1 MVTKVAEKHV
11 QNDHVVPAAGAPTLT
26 VFRQPSRPNLSA
38 DDLLAAS
45 TGRRPLANGIDGDW
59 RPITQ
64 LFIDAMMQFRGASWQ
79 ERWEASGA
87 EQVPGTGRWHT
98 VVPGLA
104 AAAQRR
110 YTGPGFPV
118 SLLIRLDALRPSA
131 EFLNRTGRIRLDG
144 FSPWSLEGFD
154 PEAPRDALRAVLIIQ
169 VATGKHFAEITV
181 EDLLV
186 FAELARNPL
195 RRGAGQAWEIMKKS
209 GFAPAGA
216 PPLRQLGH
224 KPRPDAAG
232 FVAQYGVEPPEVA
245 EMFTR
250 YLRTREAVLDY
261 GSLRMAANELLRNF
275 WGRIRARNPEQ
286 NDLRVGAELGRWW
299 KAEALSARKNGHTT
313 LWMVRA
319 LYLDIADLATDDA
332 YWARWAAPV
341 FVGQKDTASFGKL
354 RQRTVAAKHQR
365 IRQLTPGIPRLIDS
379 VDRDWEHHR
388 RLLAA
393 ALAATPGD
401 QFRLDDAT
409 YVRELKTRGALHLTG
424 IPITHQVNRE
434 TVLQARAEERSFWAW
449 AAVHILHET
458 GVRLEELTELTA
470 TALFTLETTT
480 GEKMLMLQIVPSKS
494 DRERVLLVSPELAHV
509 LAMIRQR
516 VRGDAG
522 QVPLAIRYDALER
535 EFSSP
540 LPFFQWRDADG
551 TCRVFS
557 HSAIRA
563 FVNYAV
569 EVSGIAESH
578 GRLTPHDFRRV
589 FATDALRTGLPVHI
603 LAKVMGHL
611 NIATT
616 QGYAAVFDEDVARH
630 FREFVDRRRAARPAE
645 DYREP
650 AAEELEEFQA
660 HFAKRKVELGSC
672 SRAYGTS
679 CIHEHACIRCPM
691 LRPDPAQRQ
700 RLEAI
705 RANLVDRRGEATR
718 MGWHGE
724 LEGIE
729 ISIRAADEKLA
740 QMTRIVRIT
749 LERQRPR

>member
-1 MVTKVAEKHV
+1 M
-11 QNDHVVPAAGAPTLT
+11 VPAVGGRSLT

-38 DDLLAAS
+38 EDLLAAS
-45 TGRRPLANGIDGDW
+45 TGRRPFTAEINGDW

-64 LFIDAMMQFRGASWQ
+64 LFIDAMMQFPGASWQ

-87 EQVPGTGRWHT
+87 EHVPGTGQWHAI
-98 VVPGLA
+98 VPGLA

-118 SLLIRLDALRPSA
+118 SLLIKVDALRPSA
-131 EFLNRTGRIRLDG
+131 AFLNRTGRIRLDR

-169 VATGKHFAEITV
+169 VATGKHLAEITV
-181 EDLLV
+181 EDLLI

-195 RRGAGQAWEIMKKS
+195 RRGAGQAWEIMKRT
-209 GFAPAGA
+209 GFAPAEA

-224 KPRPDAAG
+224 KARPDAAG
-232 FVAQYGVEPPEVA
+232 FVAQYRVEPPEVA
-245 EMFTR
+245 DMFTR
-250 YLRTREAVLDY
+250 YLRTRETVLDY
-261 GSLRMAANELLRNF
+261 GSLRMVANELLRNF

-286 NDLRVGAELGRWW
+286 NDLRIGAELGRWW
-299 KAEALSARKNGHTT
+299 KADALSARKNGHTT

-319 LYLDIADLATDDA
+319 LYLDIAELATDDA
-332 YWARWAAPV
+332 SWARWVAPV
-341 FVGQKDTASFGKL
+341 FVTQKDTASSSKL

-365 IRQLTPGIPRLIDS
+365 IRQLTPGIPRLMDS
-379 VDRDWEHHR
+379 VDRDWDHHR
-388 RLLAA
+388 RLLEAA
-393 ALAATPGD
+393 RTATPGD
-401 QFRLDDAT
+401 EFRLDGAT
-409 YVRELKTRGALHLTG
+409 YMREIKTRGSMHLTG
-424 IPITHQVNRE
+424 IPITHQVTGQ

-458 GVRLEELTELTA
+458 GVRLEELSELTA
-470 TALFTLETTT
+470 TALFTLETTAR
-480 GEKMLMLQIVPSKS
+480 EKMLMLQIVPSKS

-509 LAMIRQR
+509 LALIRQR
-516 VRGDAG
+516 IRGDNG
-522 QVPLAIRYDALER
+522 LVPLAIRYDALER
-535 EFSSP
+535 EFSSA
-540 LPFFQWRDADG
+540 LPFLFQWRDADG

-563 FVNYAV
+563 FVDYAV
-569 EVSGIAESH
+569 DVSGIADDH

-630 FREFVDRRRAARPAE
+630 FREFVDRRRATRPVE

-650 AAEELEEFQA
+650 DPEELEEFQA
-660 HFAKRKVELGSC
+660 HFANRKVELGSC
-672 SRAYGTS
+672 SRAYGTP

-700 RLEAI
+700 RLESI
-705 RANLVDRRGEATR
+705 RANLVERRGEATR
-718 MGWHGE
+718 MGWNGE

-729 ISIRAADEKLA
+729 ISIRAADDKLS
-740 QMTRIVRIT
+740 QMTRIVRLT
-749 LERQRPR
+749 LARRRP